1 MAFIVYV
8 FLSMSSFSLI
18 HFQRK
23 HLIEG
28 QSIQPQH
35 DLHSLFHLQCQK
47 TKWECFW
54 RSSVENVRKKTNSS
68 RPCSDAHWR
77 QVLCIS
83 ETAPVWWFVH
93 LHHREKGA
101 PTGVCCQTLQS
112 IWVARRRSWASF
124 QDWNVG
130 TVQRHRVVFCL
141 WFVTTSEFHQLHV
154 DVLCPRQLQTDYW
167 DLVCHRLAAWKV
179 TQVSLQHIHL
189 PQAQLHTES
198 GKGSLHVCDHMVPA
212 LKLGVQMSLFI
223 QELCGDSPSAFLKVA
238 DFLT

>member
-1 MAFIVYV
+1 MRM
-8 FLSMSSFSLI
+8 FLKIICWKCEKENKFKQTLLWCTLASGPVHQWDGSCVMICSSSS
-18 HFQRK
+18 QR
-23 HLIEG
+23 
-28 QSIQPQH
+28 
-35 DLHSLFHLQCQK
+35 
-47 TKWECFW
+47 
-54 RSSVENVRKKTNSS
+54 
-68 RPCSDAHWR
+68 
-77 QVLCIS
+77 
-83 ETAPVWWFVH
+83 
-93 LHHREKGA
+93 KGA

-223 QELCGDSPSAFLKVA
+223 QELCGDSPSAFLKLA